1 MITASSPSRVTVG
14 DEPIDRLERAI
25 IELDARHD
33 ELLALL
39 EQKRRAI
46 ARADA
51 DAILECCR
59 QESRTIEGIR
69 AIEARRQSIVREVAL
84 AIGANDPGAL
94 AVEQIAAHASPEQAE
109 RLLAASRPVKGKI
122 ERLRQRSA
130 VLKQAAEAL
139 SRHMSGVMQSVHAA
153 MAQTRVYGRQGR
165 LSPAGGVPSM
175 LDLTS

>member
-1 MITASSPSRVTVG
+1 MTVMSCQPRLTIG
-14 DEPIDRLERAI
+14 DEPFDCLERII

-39 EQKRRAI
+39 ERKRQAI

-51 DAILECCR
+51 DAIHECCR
-59 QESRTIEGIR
+59 LECRTIDDIR
-69 AIEARRQSIVREVAL
+69 SIEAKRQLIVRDLAL

-94 AVEQIAAHASPEQAE
+94 GVEQIAAHASPEQAE
-109 RLLAASRPVKGKI
+109 RLLAVSTPVKSKI